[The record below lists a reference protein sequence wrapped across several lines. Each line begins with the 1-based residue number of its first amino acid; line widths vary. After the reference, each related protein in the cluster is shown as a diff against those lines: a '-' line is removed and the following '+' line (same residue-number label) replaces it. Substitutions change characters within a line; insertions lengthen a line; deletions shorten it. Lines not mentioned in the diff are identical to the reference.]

1 MTRRRDETLALL
13 DSIYETAPVGLA
25 FLDRDLRF
33 VRINDALAEIN
44 GLPAAAHVGKRASE
58 LYPELPLSP
67 SLRDIEKDL
76 RHVLETGEPILDV
89 GLSGETAAAPGT
101 HRSWLNS
108 WYPIRV
114 GGEIVGIGVVVREIT
129 ERGRAEAERAALQER
144 ATRAEAVAAK
154 NDAFLALLKEKQE
167 LIQALRES
175 EERFRA
181 TFEQAAVGIGHTTLD
196 GRWLRV
202 NQRLCDILG
211 YSRDELLTRT
221 FLDTTHPEALALEQA
236 QLQQFLGGEIR
247 TLIREKRFVHKNGAE
262 VWVDL
267 TVSLARDPAGQSDYF
282 IVVLQDITARKQME
296 QELHH
301 QREARYQSDKLAD
314 MGTLLAGVAHELN
327 NPLAV
332 VMGRAQLLS
341 DSLRGGPVTRQLDQ
355 IMKAAERCSR
365 IVRNFLAL
373 ARQHP
378 QERQPLQLNRII
390 NEAIELLAYPLR
402 VDNVEVR
409 RELADDLPWLW
420 ADPHQLHQV
429 IVNLITNAHHAM
441 RGSEA
446 RRQLTLTTRHHPAD
460 QAQVTVCV
468 ADTGTGIP
476 PDVRTRMFEPFF
488 TTKPLGQGTGLGL
501 SLCRGIVEAHGGRIE
516 VESEAGHGAA
526 FTITLPVTAPPEEAR
541 KAGEPA
547 AAPLTP
553 RKTILVVDDET
564 DVAAVLADILKSDG
578 HDVDTAIDG
587 VAALE
592 RIRGKSY
599 DLILSDVRM
608 PRMDGPELYRTL
620 ERDDPAL
627 LRRFVFLTGDT
638 LSSETQAFLDQTRVA
653 TLMKPFDFEAV
664 RRIVSRA
671 IEAL

>member
-1 MTRRRDETLALL
+1 MARPRDETLALL
-13 DSIYETAPVGLA
+13 DSIYDTAPVGLA

-33 VRINDALAEIN
+33 VRINNALAEIN
-44 GLPAAAHVGKRASE
+44 GLPAAAHVGKRPSE

-67 SLRDIEKDL
+67 SIRDVEKGLR
-76 RHVLETGEPILDV
+76 RVLETGEPILDV
-89 GLSGETAAAPGT
+89 ELSGETAASPGT
-101 HRSWLNS
+101 HRFWLNS
-108 WYPIRV
+108 WYPVRV

-129 ERGRAEAERAALQER
+129 ERKRAEAEQVTLQ
-144 ATRAEAVAAK
+144 ATRAEAEAANRA
-154 NDAFLALLKEKQE
+154 NDVFVTLLQEKQE
-167 LIQALRES
+167 LIHALRES

-181 TFEQAAVGIGHTTLD
+181 TFEQAAVGIGLTTLD

-202 NQRLCDILG
+202 NQRLCDVLG
-211 YSRDELLTRT
+211 YSREELLART
-221 FLDTTHPEALALEQA
+221 FLDTSHPDELALDQA
-236 QLQQFLGGEIR
+236 QLQQFLAGELR
-247 TLIREKRFVHKNGAE
+247 TLFREKRFVHKNGAE

-267 TVSLARDPAGQSDYF
+267 TVSLVLDLTGQSDCF
-282 IVVLQDITARKQME
+282 IAVLQDITARKHLE

-301 QREARYQSDKLAD
+301 QSEARYQRDKLAD

-341 DSLRGGPVTRQLDQ
+341 DSFRGEPVSGQLDQ
-355 IMKAAERCSR
+355 IVKAAERCSR

-378 QERQPLQLNRII
+378 QERQPVQLNLTV
-390 NEAIELLAYPLR
+390 NEAVELLAYPLR

-409 RELADDLPWLW
+409 CKLANDLPLLW

-441 RGSEA
+441 RESEGW
-446 RRQLTLTTRHHPAD
+446 RQLTLTTRHHPGD
-460 QAQVTVCV
+460 EAQVTLSV
-468 ADTGTGIP
+468 ANTGIGIP
-476 PDVRTRMFEPFF
+476 PSVRARMFEPFF

-516 VESEAGHGAA
+516 VESEAGQGAA
-526 FTITLPVTAPPEEAR
+526 FTITLPVTALPEEAR
-541 KAGEPA
+541 KVGEPA
-547 AAPLTP
+547 AAPLAST
-553 RKTILVVDDET
+553 KAILVVDDET
-564 DVAAVLADILKSDG
+564 DVAGVLADILRSDG
-578 HDVDTAIDG
+578 HDVETAIDG
-587 VAALE
+587 VAALK
-592 RIRGKSY
+592 RIREKSY

-608 PRMDGPELYRTL
+608 PRMDGPELYRIL
-620 ERDDPAL
+620 ERDDPGL

-638 LSSETQAFLDQTRVA
+638 LSSETEAFLKRTRVA

-664 RRIVSRA
+664 RRVVSRA